1 MIHIPTPSPNEGKKE
16 KKKKK
21 RRKKRKATL
30 LAKSTF
36 STNNNKNSNNTK
48 KMKHNHLSD
57 NTKLETGSKSN
68 LSFKNIIESQATVAK
83 YHVFMKNIEK
93 IKSNTNL
100 SKEEKCKQIAHIE
113 KNNKIS
119 LKKYQ
124 EASIFGSSTIENAG
138 FNCGL
143 WVKNEIHK
151 RIFCKRSSNDKD
163 NYYVLDVGAI
173 NNQYIN
179 KPTKKL
185 KVTCIDLNPMGPDVI
200 KYDFFDFFQDY
211 VIHKNVNNELN
222 IHKGGY
228 NCIVL
233 SLVVNFLGSPH
244 KRGDMLFKCSH
255 PNLLTKG
262 GLLFLVLP
270 SACINNSRYFD
281 MEVLTQLMG
290 HINFKLL
297 SSKVT
302 KKLLLAIFE
311 LEKPNTNRFNFYFP
325 RFKNIKQGKNR
336 NNFSIILEK
345 KTESINKHTK
355 NFVNF

>member
-1 MIHIPTPSPNEGKKE
+1 MLLLKK
-16 KKKKK
+16 
-21 RRKKRKATL
+21 
-30 LAKSTF
+30 
-36 STNNNKNSNNTK
+36 NNFVHCSIKTIQFDNTK

-68 LSFKNIIESQATVAK
+68 SSFKNSIESQATVAK

-179 KPTKKL
+179 K
-185 KVTCIDLNPMGPDVI
+185 
-200 KYDFFDFFQDY
+200 
-211 VIHKNVNNELN
+211 
-222 IHKGGY
+222 
-228 NCIVL
+228 
-233 SLVVNFLGSPH
+233 LGE
-244 KRGDMLFKCSH
+244 RQNTDQE
-255 PNLLTKG
+255 TKG
-262 GLLFLVLP
+262 
-270 SACINNSRYFD
+270 INCNN
-281 MEVLTQLMG
+281 Q
-290 HINFKLL
+290 K
-297 SSKVT
+297 
-302 KKLLLAIFE
+302 
-311 LEKPNTNRFNFYFP
+311 TN
-325 RFKNIKQGKNR
+325 
-336 NNFSIILEK
+336 
-345 KTESINKHTK
+345 H
-355 NFVNF
+355 FV

>member
-1 MIHIPTPSPNEGKKE
+1 M
-16 KKKKK
+16 
-21 RRKKRKATL
+21 
-30 LAKSTF
+30 
-36 STNNNKNSNNTK
+36 
-48 KMKHNHLSD
+48 
-57 NTKLETGSKSN
+57 
-68 LSFKNIIESQATVAK
+68 
-83 YHVFMKNIEK
+83 
-93 IKSNTNL
+93 
-100 SKEEKCKQIAHIE
+100 
-113 KNNKIS
+113 
-119 LKKYQ
+119 
-124 EASIFGSSTIENAG
+124 
-138 FNCGL
+138 
-143 WVKNEIHK
+143 
-151 RIFCKRSSNDKD
+151 
-163 NYYVLDVGAI
+163 
-173 NNQYIN
+173 
-179 KPTKKL
+179 
-185 KVTCIDLNPMGPDVI
+185 TCIDLNPMGPDVI

-244 KRGDMLFKCSH
+244 KRGDMLFKVHIQIC
-255 PNLLTKG
+255 LTKG

-290 HINFKLL
+290 LFINFKLL

-336 NNFSIILEK
+336 NNFSIIFRE
-345 KTESINKHTK
+345 EDGINK
-355 NFVNF
+355 